1 MSTQP
6 DPYKILGVSK
16 DAQLAEI
23 RCAHRKLVLK
33 CHPDKVQDPKLKE
46 EKQNEFQQVQQAYE
60 TLSNDKLREDYDRQ
74 ARIFAELARERERGP
89 RTSATRAP
97 SSTRTPRR
105 AETSYYDVNI
115 KTASPRANTFA
126 AKGSPYTMRDPPRS
140 YEDNSSG
147 ARLYEELGR
156 HARKTASYEKERP
169 SRKDE
174 ERRRRKEE
182 DDRLE
187 KERLKE
193 KDAKKAEKA
202 EKRLKEEREKLK
214 ELEKEKARREKEEKK
229 KAEKERELRER
240 EREKQRK
247 RDAVEKERSRRH
259 AVAAESSSEESDSD
273 EDDVI
278 FEPHPQKS
286 ERQKSSSSRLAED
299 IEPPVAGAA
308 RERKM
313 SGNMEAAVR
322 YLARSGGKAPSLT
335 RAQTLQEESFSKYM
349 APVAAPTPPPAL
361 QSAFAPPP
369 VAEVPTDTSDSDVAR
384 RSSARA
390 NPRRPSHDTPKS
402 SGGKSSHK
410 KSSSRDDPVI
420 VNGPSRPPSFQ
431 KSHSERHPPHRSN
444 TESFNRAAPMPV
456 PSFHR
461 ADTWYAHTDRER
473 ERERERNE
481 RSRSRPNK
489 YADDTESEDD
499 RERRHRRST
508 RRTTHSPEPMPTQ
521 YKYTVEGGKATRQKS
536 YHAPQEPPARSYKSA
551 KGNAYITPNSSS
563 SRAQRAYKSYDKSYA
578 RDAYDD
584 DQPQYFSKVK
594 YASQFSEGDISYSK
608 VPYSGSYRSQDI
620 YAS

>member
-1 MSTQP
+1 MSTLP

-16 DAQLAEI
+16 DAQLPEI
-23 RCAHRKLVLK
+23 RSAHRKLVLK
-33 CHPDKVQDPKLKE
+33 CHPDKIQDPLLKE
-46 EKQNEFQQVQQAYE
+46 QKQNEFQQVQQAYE
-60 TLSNDKLREDYDRQ
+60 TLSNEKSREDYDRQ
-74 ARIFAELARERERGP
+74 ARIFADLARERERVT

-105 AETSYYDVNI
+105 SETSYYDVNI

-174 ERRRRKEE
+174 ERRKRKEE
-182 DDRLE
+182 DERFE

-193 KDAKKAEKA
+193 KDAKKAERA
-202 EKRLKEEREKLK
+202 EKRLKEEREKLR

-247 RDAVEKERSRRH
+247 RDAVEKERARHH
-259 AVAAESSSEESDSD
+259 AVVAETSSEESDSD
-273 EDDVI
+273 DDEDVYH
-278 FEPHPQKS
+278 EPPPPKS
-286 ERQKSSSSRLAED
+286 ERQKSSTSRLAED
-299 IEPPVAGAA
+299 IKPPVAGAA

-313 SGNMEAAVR
+313 SGDLEIAMR
-322 YLARSGGKAPSLT
+322 YLQRSGGKAPTLT
-335 RAQTLQEESFSKYM
+335 RAQTLQEETFYT
-349 APVAAPTPPPAL
+349 APMAAPTPPPAL

-369 VAEVPTDTSDSDVAR
+369 VAEVTDTSDSDVIK
-384 RSSARA
+384 RSSARP

-410 KSSSRDDPVI
+410 KSSSRDNPIVVNDAPRPV
-420 VNGPSRPPSFQ
+420 PSFQ
-431 KSHSERHPPHRSN
+431 KSHSERLPPHRSN
-444 TESFNRAAPMPV
+444 TESFNRSAPMPV
-456 PSFHR
+456 PNFHR

-473 ERERERNE
+473 ERNE
-481 RSRSRPNK
+481 RSRSRNNK
-489 YADDTESEDD
+489 YADDTESEDE

-508 RRTTHSPEPMPTQ
+508 RRTTHSPEPIPTQ
-521 YKYTVEGGKATRQKS
+521 YKYTVEGGKTTRQKS
-536 YHAPQEPPARSYKSA
+536 YHAPQEPPARSYKSS

-563 SRAQRAYKSYDKSYA
+563 SRAQRAYKSHNKSYA
-578 RDAYDD
+578 RDVYEDE
-584 DQPQYFSKVK
+584 QPQYFPTKVK

-608 VPYSGSYRSQDI
+608 VPYSGSYRSDV